1 MTRAHR
7 FAVASALLA
16 AAIAVAPR
24 AGAAGGSG
32 RVDKKTCIASS
43 ESGQKLRHD
52 GKLRAARDQ
61 LLVCARPEC
70 PTVIRQDCAQFLNE
84 VTTSTPSVVIAARDT
99 NGKETLSVKVT
110 IDGEVALTRLDG
122 KAYSVDP
129 GVHVFKYEAED
140 GSVQQEDVGIREGE
154 KNRVLYVSFHK
165 ADPEAPPAP
174 MTATIK
180 TPAPTPTTAPP
191 VTTTTTT
198 TKPGIPTG
206 AFVFGGIGLL
216 GVGLGTFFLVTA
228 GSDASNLR
236 STCAPSCSH
245 TDVSAARNK
254 ALLGDVAIAVGGVS
268 LIAAV
273 WMALSKPGTERVVQ
287 TTGSLRVDV
296 LPTLG
301 GAAMGLRGAF

>member
-1 MTRAHR
+1 MTRAGR

-16 AAIAVAPR
+16 LAGGVAP
-24 AGAAGGSG
+24 AAAAG
-32 RVDKKTCIASS
+32 RVDKKTCIVSS
-43 ESGQKLRHD
+43 ETGQKLRHD
-52 GKLRAARDQ
+52 GKLRAAREQ

-70 PTVIRQDCAQFLNE
+70 PAVIRQDCAQFLNE

-99 NGKETLSVKVT
+99 NGKETLNVKVT
-110 IDGEVALTRLDG
+110 IDGEVALTKLDG
-122 KAYSVDP
+122 KAFNIDP
-129 GVHVFKYEAED
+129 GVHSFKYEAED
-140 GSVQQEDVGIREGE
+140 GTVHSEDLGIREGE
-154 KNRVLYVSFHK
+154 KNRVIYVAFHK
-165 ADPEAPPAP
+165 TEPETPPAATAP
-174 MTATIK
+174 APAASPTAT
-180 TPAPTPTTAPP
+180 TPSAPAP

-198 TKPGIPTG
+198 SKPGIPTG

-216 GVGLGTFFLVTA
+216 GVGLGSFFLVTA

-245 TDVSAARNK
+245 SDVSAARNK

-273 WMALSKPGTERVVQ
+273 WMVVSKPGTEKVVQ
-287 TTGSLRVDV
+287 TTGGLHFDV
-296 LPTLG
+296 APTPG